1 MNMPAIQTAHQRF
14 HSPGDVF
21 WAGISFCS
29 ATKRLARFGEYLA
42 TPAIWAW
49 LTGLPF

>member
-1 MNMPAIQTAHQRF
+1 MNWPARHTPHQRF
-14 HSPGDVF
+14 HSPGEVF

-49 LTGLPF
+49 VTGLPF